1 MRIAFRTTFRTTFRT
16 ATGSGPRHSPES
28 IVRVI
33 AVDLSRVGIDARREQ
48 IRRVFESPLGAD
60 VSEATL
66 ARQGAHIV
74 LHVARERVPDVRAR
88 LRALLPDAVIRTTAP
103 RTLAPA
109 QNETL
114 S

>member
-1 MRIAFRTTFRTTFRT
+1 MRIAFYTAFRTTFRTVP
-16 ATGSGPRHSPES
+16 GSGLRRPPDA

-33 AVDLSRVGIDARREQ
+33 AVDLPHVGIDARREQ

-103 RTLAPA
+103 RPLAPA
-109 QNETL
+109 QNETM